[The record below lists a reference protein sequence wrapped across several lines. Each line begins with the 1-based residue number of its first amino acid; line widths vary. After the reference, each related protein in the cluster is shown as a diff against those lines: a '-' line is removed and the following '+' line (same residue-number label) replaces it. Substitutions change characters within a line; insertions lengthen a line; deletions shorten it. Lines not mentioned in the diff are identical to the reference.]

1 MKKGH
6 YEVSFKEVA
15 GYSDYISKTMN
26 EVILL
31 LVQSEQFKN
40 YEVTEIKYV
49 EDK

>member
-6 YEVSFKEVA
+6 YEISFKEIA
-15 GYSDYISKTMN
+15 GYNDYESKTMN

-40 YEVTEIKYV
+40 YEVIEIKFV